1 MGFHRVQEW
10 TFVVIVIVI
19 VVIVIVIIIVIVA
32 AGRHSTGE
40 TTGGAV
46 CRAERIFVLTPRR
59 MVRCRGIRRRYLCGG
74 GCLDALRVR

>member
-10 TFVVIVIVI
+10 TFVV
-19 VVIVIVIIIVIVA
+19 VVIVIVSVIVA

-46 CRAERIFVLTPRR
+46 RRAERIFVLTPRR
-59 MVRCRGIRRRYLCGG
+59 MVRCRGIPRRRCLCGG
-74 GCLDALRVR
+74 GCLDALRMR